1 MARISLSVLEACQVD
16 MAEENEK
23 CECFNWSQDMR
34 VIHTGDQEAAK
45 VIRNLKSQSLGGGQ
59 KDVLYLAK

>member
-1 MARISLSVLEACQVD
+1 MTRISLSVLEACQVD